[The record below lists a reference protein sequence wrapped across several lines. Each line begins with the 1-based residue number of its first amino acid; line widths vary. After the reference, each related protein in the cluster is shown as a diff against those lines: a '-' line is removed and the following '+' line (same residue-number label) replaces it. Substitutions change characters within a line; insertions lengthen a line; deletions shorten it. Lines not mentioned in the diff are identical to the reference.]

1 MPVPN
6 VFTANT
12 QAVASEVNA
21 NFDFFETLIDNT
33 SGTGAITITT
43 ASGRVAFYNAA
54 RTDSLAFNP
63 ASSNWEITPATGN
76 IHIYSGTHNVL
87 LRLYGST
94 GGDSLDLYYDGTD
107 GYINTQSGDTRIGAA
122 DDIRLIPNSNGN
134 VVTIGKMPRRAG
146 SLGSETT
153 TYVESHI
160 QRGWGYVTGVG
171 ENQSLAFT
179 FPVAFSSDNVTVVL
193 QIIGERATS
202 AGTPDDEGFFT
213 ANTASECAVSNTSAT
228 GFSGLLWSQNGTGID
243 SSTNYGFSWIAIG
256 PL

>member
-107 GYINTQSGDTRIGAA
+107 GYINTQSGDTRIGAG
-122 DDIRLIPNSNGN
+122 DDIRLIPNSNGGK
-134 VVTIGKMPRRAG
+134 VTIGKMPRRAN
-146 SLGSETT
+146 SST
-153 TYVESHI
+153 TYVESFI
-160 QRGWGYVTGVG
+160 QSGFVYVQGDGT
-171 ENQSLAFT
+171 NQITAVVT
-179 FPVAFSSDNVTVVL
+179 FPIAFSSDLVRVVASPGS
-193 QIIGERATS
+193 QFGSAGDEGSGTTTGRSAARSYDIRATQTGLS
-202 AGTPDDEGFFT
+202 LNTLTSTDTFASGTWYP
-213 ANTASECAVSNTSAT
+213 
-228 GFSGLLWSQNGTGID
+228 IH
-243 SSTNYGFSWIAIG
+243 WIAIG